1 MTRFAILLGGPVT
14 VTPRLLRQIAGARVI
29 AADGG
34 MAHAGALGIVPE
46 LWVGDFDS
54 TGATLARGYPEVERQ
69 THPAAKD
76 RTDGEL
82 AIAEALKRGAR
93 ELVLVGGLGG
103 QSDHMLGNLGVML
116 RLALQGLR
124 CFITSGA
131 EEAHP
136 ILPGELH
143 LDLAPSS
150 RLSIIPFGDLA
161 GLDIEGVRWPLAD
174 RSVPLGSTL
183 TLSNE
188 ALGPVQIRLKS
199 GHAIAIARPAGG
211 T

>member
-1 MTRFAILLGGPVT
+1 MTRFAILLGGPIT

-34 MAHAGALGIVPE
+34 MAHAAALGVTPE

-54 TGATLARGYPEVERQ
+54 TGRALAREYPKVERQ

-76 RTDGEL
+76 ATDGAL
-82 AIAEALKRGAR
+82 AMAEALRRGAS

-103 QSDHMLGNLGVML
+103 QTDHMLGNLGVVL
-116 RLALQGLR
+116 RLALQGHR
-124 CFITSGA
+124 SFITSGT

-136 ILPGELH
+136 IVPGEIR
-143 LDLAPSS
+143 LDLPPAS
-150 RLSIIPFGDLA
+150 RLSLIPFSDLE
-161 GLDIEGVRWPLAD
+161 GLDIEGVKWPLD
-174 RSVPLGSTL
+174 NRSVELGSTL

-188 ALGPVQIRLKS
+188 TLGKVRIRLKS
-199 GHAIAIARPAGG
+199 GHAIAIARPADGA
-211 T
+211 